1 MNPLIIILS
10 VIIVIII
17 FLIIRSYFFS
27 TKTLATN
34 INLKDNPV
42 DISSGEIT
50 NPASVLY
57 SFGTWIY
64 VNSFQNNRII
74 TYRDPTNPP
83 STTNLPRFSLVL
95 GGSEANNESRN
106 KPVLTAVLN
115 ANNTPVKVVI
125 TTNFPIQKW
134 VYVVVSVDT
143 VFCDCYLDGKLIVSK
158 QIPQILTG
166 QSGSIKFGNFAGLNG
181 DILLTKVSRW
191 DYPLDPQSV
200 WTEYSSGN
208 GLSQAAN
215 LSIALN
221 VKTDSNTKEYK
232 IYSN

>member
-64 VNSFQNNRII
+64 VNNFQNNRII
-74 TYRDPTNPP
+74 TYKDTVQGSAPV
-83 STTNLPRFSLVL
+83 PRFSLVL
-95 GGSEANNESRN
+95 GGQDSNTESAN
-106 KPVLTAVLN
+106 KPTLTAVLN
-115 ANNTPVKVVI
+115 INGNNLQKVII

-134 VYVVVSVDT
+134 VHVVVAVDT
-143 VFCDCYLDGKLIVSK
+143 TFCDCYLDGKLIVSK

-166 QSGSIKFGNFAGLNG
+166 QNGSIKFGNLGGQNG
-181 DILLTKVSRW
+181 DIMLTKVTRW
-191 DYPLDPQSV
+191 DYALDPQTV
-200 WTEYSSGN
+200 YTEYSSGN
-208 GLSQAAN
+208 GLSQSAN
-215 LSIALN
+215 LSLALN

-232 IYSN
+232 IY

>member
-64 VNSFQNNRII
+64 VNSFHFGTQNI
-74 TYRDPTNPP
+74 
-83 STTNLPRFSLVL
+83 
-95 GGSEANNESRN
+95 
-106 KPVLTAVLN
+106 
-115 ANNTPVKVVI
+115 
-125 TTNFPIQKW
+125 
-134 VYVVVSVDT
+134 
-143 VFCDCYLDGKLIVSK
+143 
-158 QIPQILTG
+158 
-166 QSGSIKFGNFAGLNG
+166 
-181 DILLTKVSRW
+181 
-191 DYPLDPQSV
+191 
-200 WTEYSSGN
+200 
-208 GLSQAAN
+208 
-215 LSIALN
+215 
-221 VKTDSNTKEYK
+221 YK
-232 IYSN
+232 Y